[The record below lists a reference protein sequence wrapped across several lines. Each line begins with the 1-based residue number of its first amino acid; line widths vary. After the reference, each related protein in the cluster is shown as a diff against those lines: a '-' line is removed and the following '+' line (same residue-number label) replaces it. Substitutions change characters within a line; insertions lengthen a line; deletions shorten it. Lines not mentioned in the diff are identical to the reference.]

1 VRFRRSARGAAII
14 SVLLTVALATLIVS
28 GLFFREQVTVR
39 SVENRIALT
48 QTRWVERAAI
58 DWSKVILAA
67 DARTAAK
74 MDHLGE
80 PWAVPV
86 EETRLDE
93 TVTAGARIDDDSR
106 AATLSGAITDAQGR
120 FNLNN
125 LLIQPE
131 GEEIQRSILD
141 TEIFERLLDLLGL
154 PTSLASALAAR
165 LLAAAPGKAS
175 AESVS
180 LAARDEPQ
188 EVALPLIRV
197 GDLIT
202 VRGFDADAV
211 ADLEAFVTFL
221 PQNSQ
226 PRPTVNVNTASAE
239 VLAAVLD
246 VGIGQARQLADKR
259 DRTPYQELAV
269 FKNDANALN
278 ENISEDIFSRLSLNS
293 KYFLVRGLIRFGRVE
308 SLSETLLHRT
318 DNRRVNVIW
327 QRRL

>member
-1 VRFRRSARGAAII
+1 MREPQTQSGAAII

-67 DARTAAK
+67 DARSAAK

-93 TVTAGARIDDDSR
+93 TVTAGARIDDESR

-131 GEEIQRSILD
+131 GQEIAVSPID
-141 TEIFERLLDLLGL
+141 TEIFRRLLDLLGL
-154 PTSLASALAAR
+154 SGSLADSLAAR
-165 LLAAAPGKAS
+165 LLAAAPAVGS
-175 AESVS
+175 DT
-180 LAARDEPQ
+180 AAATGLSNEPQ
-188 EVALPLIRV
+188 EVALPLIRT

-202 VRGFDADAV
+202 VRGFDAETV
-211 ADLEAFVTFL
+211 ADLEPFVTFL
-221 PQNSQ
+221 PRNSQ
-226 PRPTVNVNTASAE
+226 LRPTVNVNTASAE
-239 VLAAVLD
+239 VLSAVLD
-246 VGIGQARQLADKR
+246 IGIGQARQLVDKR

-269 FKNDANALN
+269 FKNEANALN
-278 ENISEDIFSRLSLNS
+278 ENIPEDIFNRLSLNS

-308 SLSETLLHRT
+308 SLSETLLHRPDT
-318 DNRRVNVIW
+318 RRVNVIW